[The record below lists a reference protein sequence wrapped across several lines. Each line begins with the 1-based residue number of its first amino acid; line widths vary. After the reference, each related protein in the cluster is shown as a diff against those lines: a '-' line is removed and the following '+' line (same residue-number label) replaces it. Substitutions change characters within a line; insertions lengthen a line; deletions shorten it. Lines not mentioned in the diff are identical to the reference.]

1 MNTWVRAR
9 RDALGFSMVELL
21 ITIIIA
27 GIAFAA
33 LVPMFVSA
41 QQKGA
46 GAQYRSTAINLA
58 QDRIERLRQLPWNA
72 VTDALTT
79 TSPGGGLTW
88 GGVTVG
94 GKTYTVDLLPV
105 QTVGTQKTV
114 RVSVTWYE
122 QPGHI
127 QRWRVLTTN
136 IFRQL
141 PGPQVTDVSFDPP
154 PDPLPPSLGNWIRA
168 IPASGVTSGVIKITA
183 TVNPAQALDCKHV
196 RFTVVDTSGIL
207 PPDVSII
214 STPTAPTNNQFLL
227 QWQGQDAA
235 GNPVKLH
242 DGLYRVTAVAYSQDT
257 NGQTSLPGNTYPR
270 DIRIETERPL
280 AVVFEVYP
288 GKVKPPVVN
297 LLFSPSSA
305 PDWDYFQVWR
315 DGTVVADEVRSFG
328 YKDLA
333 VEAGTTYQYKVRA
346 VDTAGTALDWALL
359 TPESKMPTD
368 TDAGAA
374 PSPPIGLTVS
384 FTGATVKLLWLP
396 PTSLTRIVGY
406 HVYRDTT
413 NTLVAAASSMA
424 DVVSYSVYD
433 SSIFWLTTYVY
444 TVLSFTADGV
454 ESPVAG
460 LASGQDASGSGW
472 ATVTTPEKPIY
483 DLRMTVYS
491 TGNKDSTV
499 TVTDAS
505 MGTPLPGAG
514 YTATKTAPSASR
526 QVPMGNYIV
535 TATSGQSTKSISV
548 ALTGD
553 PTQAVWIAMTL

>member
-1 MNTWVRAR
+1 MNTSVRAR

-79 TSPGGGLTW
+79 TSLGGGLTW

-127 QRWRVLTTN
+127 KRERVLTTN

-141 PGPQVTDVSFDPP
+141 PGPQVTDVSFDPS
-154 PDPLPPSLGNWIRA
+154 PDPLAPSLGNWIRA
-168 IPASGVTSGVIKITA
+168 SGVIKITA
-183 TVNPAQALDCKHV
+183 TVNPAQALDCKYV

-207 PPDVSII
+207 PPVVQII
-214 STPTAPTNNQFLL
+214 STPIVPTNNQFLL

-235 GNPVKLH
+235 GNPVTLH

-270 DIRIETERPL
+270 DVRIETGSPL
-280 AVVFEVYP
+280 PVEFSVYP
-288 GKVKPPVVN
+288 GKVDSAVVN

-305 PDWDYFQVWR
+305 PDWDYFQIWR
-315 DGTVVADEVRSFG
+315 NGSPLPDEIRSFG

-346 VDTAGTALDWALL
+346 VDTAGTALDWDAL
-359 TPESKMPTD
+359 EAKSAMPTR
-368 TDAGAA
+368 TGAVGA
-374 PSPPIGLTVS
+374 PSQPTGLTVS

-396 PTSLTRIVGY
+396 PSSLTGIVGY

-433 SSIFWLTTYVY
+433 SSIEWLTAYVY

-460 LASGQDASGSGW
+460 LASGQVPDASESGW